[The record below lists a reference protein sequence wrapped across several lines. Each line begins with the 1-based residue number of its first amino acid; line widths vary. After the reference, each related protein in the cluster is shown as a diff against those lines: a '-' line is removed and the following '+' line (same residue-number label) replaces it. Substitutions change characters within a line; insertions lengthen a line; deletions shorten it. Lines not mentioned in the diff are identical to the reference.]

1 MISLLS
7 CHIDNS
13 KKPDLVFEKE
23 KSRET
28 DFQCLSSILADI
40 DECSQE
46 PCLGVENSICKNS
59 NGSYNCECIEGFRKS
74 ADGSTCEGK
83 KKKPKRTFHYGL
95 KTNIKPR
102 HDVIYVHKLTHRIQ
116 GTCLLMLWWSVMW
129 LTANHVKE
137 FYLAVS
143 IDDWPHFQIFP
154 IAFIITA
161 SRSLGEYIFSSF
173 RDTYMHTYI
182 HTYIH
187 TYMHIYCAP

>member
-1 MISLLS
+1 MPRQQNYKLIIQNQIKSQRQFESFRMKVEIFQTQWQKKSSFCEQRILASSFIEMISLLS

-83 KKKPKRTFHYGL
+83 KKKPKRAFHYGL

-116 GTCLLMLWWSVMW
+116 GTCLLMLWWSVM
-129 LTANHVKE
+129 
-137 FYLAVS
+137 
-143 IDDWPHFQIFP
+143 
-154 IAFIITA
+154 
-161 SRSLGEYIFSSF
+161 
-173 RDTYMHTYI
+173 
-182 HTYIH
+182 
-187 TYMHIYCAP
+187 